1 MDETEGHGILSK
13 LCSYELDEIKRNG
26 IICEE
31 FRDTAKYALLY
42 GVQHMLHL
50 QGDAGLC
57 GVAIKKLCGR
67 LKSLCLQ
74 SCVYPMKQH
83 LKIFYG
89 FKSRTY
95 VECLN
100 VPVTKLHALQH
111 I

>member
-57 GVAIKKLCGR
+57 EVAIKNYAVDLR
-67 LKSLCLQ
+67 T
-74 SCVYPMKQH
+74 CVCKAVFI
-83 LKIFYG
+83 K
-89 FKSRTY
+89 
-95 VECLN
+95 
-100 VPVTKLHALQH
+100 
-111 I
+111 

>member
-57 GVAIKKLCGR
+57 GVAIKNYAVDLR
-67 LKSLCLQ
+67 A
-74 SCVYPMKQH
+74 CVCKAVFIQ
-83 LKIFYG
+83 
-89 FKSRTY
+89 
-95 VECLN
+95 
-100 VPVTKLHALQH
+100 
-111 I
+111 